1 MRKSTLLSL
10 LFAGASLFFLFSSNS
25 NGRAT
30 QANTGNTGAPGE
42 TTICSGCHSGGN
54 FGTITPTIQV
64 FQQGTTTPVTAYVAG
79 TTYDIRFTVS
89 ASMGSP
95 GGYGF
100 QMTCLTSPA
109 NNPLA
114 GYSNLGPNVKQKL
127 VTTGTYM
134 GRTYVEHNGVGSIN
148 QFDMSWTAPA
158 AGTGTVKFYAAGN
171 CVNLSGSTAGD
182 KAASTS
188 FTLPESLPLEVSATV
203 TDVQCFGQNTGALD
217 ITVTGGIEPLS
228 YLWNDGITTLDRS
241 NLIAGEYTLQITDG
255 TGAITTYNYDVLQA
269 NAIQVNY
276 TLTQPLCWNENG
288 SITYSI
294 SGGFGPYTES
304 IVDVNNQPVNPLDLA
319 PSCYQIMVEDAVGC
333 QAVVSFCIEAPAAI
347 NPNATVDHVSCFGLT
362 DGSIV
367 INPTGGTGALN
378 VDWEL
383 PFEGNNLGALAPGDY
398 ALTITDDNGCSF
410 EDVISVLEP
419 TQLDVVTN
427 FSEILCAGQLASM
440 EISATGGTEPYTGVG
455 TFEFEAGNHEIIVSD
470 ANGCSINIPFEV
482 ISPEPF
488 VVTGSAEPMAC
499 VDGETE
505 IVFSASGGVTPYTS
519 DLSNVPVTTPGDYS
533 FTFTDAN
540 GCETEAEVTVSTLDG
555 LSLSPT
561 ILGTSCAGSC
571 NGSIA
576 LDFIDAVGNVDVTW
590 SSGLTGAA
598 ITDVCAGEYT
608 ATATDESGCTVI
620 GNYTIDSPEAITLE
634 VTSEEILCFEGT
646 TTIEVVTS
654 GGTGSFDYFLNE
666 VLQTSSTFNGIAA
679 GAYTVS
685 VTDENGCTGEVSET
699 IEQPEAITYIVDL
712 FIPLGFGVGTVELTT
727 SGGIEPYSFAWT
739 SGADTEDTMLPENAT
754 HSCTITDANGCSITT
769 EEFEVI
775 SNVDDLK
782 SAQIRFFP
790 NPADNQLTLDL
801 SKSMI
806 EFNTY
811 IITNTLGEKVVSGK
825 IMRSIEVIDISELPA
840 GVYNL
845 TMQSGNQPMSS
856 TLVIR

>member
-1 MRKSTLLSL
+1 MSL

-64 FQQGTTTPVTAYVAG
+64 FQQGTTTPVSAYVAG

-95 GGYGF
+95 AGYGF

-114 GYSNLGPNVKQKL
+114 GYSNLGPNAKQKL

-203 TDVQCFGQNTGALD
+203 TDILCFGQNTGALD

-228 YLWNDGITTLDRS
+228 YLWNDGITTLDRT
-241 NLIAGEYTLQITDG
+241 NLFAGDYTLQITDG
-255 TGAITTYNYDVLQA
+255 AGTVTTYNYDVQQA

-276 TLTQPLCWNENG
+276 TLNQPFCSNENG
-288 SITYSI
+288 SINYSI
-294 SGGFGPYTES
+294 FGGIAPYIETF
-304 IVDVNNQPVNPLDLA
+304 VDMNNQEVNPLDLA
-319 PSCYQIMVEDAVGC
+319 PSCYQIMVEDATGC
-333 QAVVSFCIEAPAAI
+333 QAVVSFCIEAPAEI
-347 NPNATVDHVSCFGLT
+347 NTNATVDHVSCFGLT

-367 INPTGGTGALN
+367 INPTGGTGTLN

-398 ALTITDDNGCSF
+398 ALTISDENGCSI

-419 TQLDVVTN
+419 TPLEVDATLN
-427 FSEILCAGQLASM
+427 EILCAGDLASM
-440 EISATGGTEPYTGVG
+440 VVSAIGGTEPYTGVG
-455 TFEFEAGNHEIIVSD
+455 TFEFEPGNQEIIVSD

-488 VVTGSAEPMAC
+488 IVTGTAEPMAC
-499 VDGETE
+499 VGGETE
-505 IVFSASGGVTPYTS
+505 IVFSAIGGVTPYTS

-540 GCETEAEVTVSTLDG
+540 GCETETDVTVSTLDG
-555 LSLSPT
+555 LSLSP
-561 ILGTSCAGSC
+561 IIFETSCAGSC
-571 NGSIA
+571 DGSIM
-576 LDFIDAVGNVDVTW
+576 LDFINAVGNVDVTW
-590 SSGLTGAA
+590 SAGLTGAA
-598 ITDVCAGEYT
+598 ISEVCAGEYT

-620 GNYTIDSPEAITLE
+620 GNYTIESPEAITLE
-634 VTSEEILCFEGT
+634 VTSQEILCFEGT
-646 TTIEVVTS
+646 TTMEVATS
-654 GGTGSFDYFLNE
+654 GGTGSFDYFLNDA
-666 VLQTSSTFNGIAA
+666 LQTGNTFNGIAA
-679 GAYTVS
+679 GTYTVS
-685 VTDENGCTGEVSET
+685 VTDENGCTVEVSET
-699 IEQPEAITYIVDL
+699 IDQPEAITYVVDL
-712 FIPLGFGVGTVELTT
+712 FIPLGFGVGTVQLTT
-727 SGGIEPYSFAWT
+727 SGGVEPYSFAWT
-739 SGADTEDTMLPENAT
+739 SGADTEDTMLPENST
-754 HSCTITDANGCSITT
+754 HSCTIIDANGCSITT

-775 SNVDDLK
+775 SHIDDFA
-782 SAQIRFFP
+782 SSQIRFYP
-790 NPADNQLTLDL
+790 NPADNLITLDL
-801 SKSMI
+801 SKSTST
-806 EFNTY
+806 FNSY
-811 IITNTLGEKVVSGK
+811 VIYNQLGEKVIEGK
-825 IMRSIEVIDISELPA
+825 IIRSIEQIDIATLPA
-840 GVYNL
+840 GVYSL
-845 TMQSGNQPMSS
+845 MLKSASQQLSS
-856 TLVIR
+856 SLVIR